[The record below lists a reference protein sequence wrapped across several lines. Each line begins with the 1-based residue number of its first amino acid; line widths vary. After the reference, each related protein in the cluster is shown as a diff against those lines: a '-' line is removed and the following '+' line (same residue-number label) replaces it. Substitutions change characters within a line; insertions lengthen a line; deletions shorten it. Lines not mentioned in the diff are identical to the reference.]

1 MCVCGKDVAAGTRV
15 ARRSPSGQLPGF
27 FLGLQCRR
35 ERQELSV
42 EILGKDQHI
51 PRWVRKKQY
60 VEGENCS
67 TQEALQ
73 GRKSNTWNQTSPMTF
88 VLLL

>member
-1 MCVCGKDVAAGTRV
+1 MCVCGKDVVTGTRV

-51 PRWVRKKQY
+51 PRWVRKSSMWK
-60 VEGENCS
+60 VK
-67 TQEALQ
+67 TAAP
-73 GRKSNTWNQTSPMTF
+73 RKHCKVGNLTLGTKPAQ
-88 VLLL
+88 